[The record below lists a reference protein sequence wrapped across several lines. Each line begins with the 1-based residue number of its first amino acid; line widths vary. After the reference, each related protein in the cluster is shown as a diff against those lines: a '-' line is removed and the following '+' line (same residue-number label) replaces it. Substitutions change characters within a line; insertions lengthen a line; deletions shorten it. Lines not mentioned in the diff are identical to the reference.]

1 MADTIQLWE
10 NERNRVRCHEACLF
24 DDFNSPEMFAKTCKY
39 AHQIGV
45 WLWQDDNKRRLVRKA
60 TPPPPPTTYNIA
72 VYLYTWIIRAYL
84 RVLVQEGI

>member
-60 TPPPPPTTYNIA
+60 TPPPPPHNI
-72 VYLYTWIIRAYL
+72 
-84 RVLVQEGI
+84 